1 MNDFTIL
8 QHPVDF
14 AGEASSQQRSCPIP
28 PSSIAF
34 PAQGVPRILRFQKLK
49 IHPHLGCGICMQVF
63 GGNRKDYLESVNL
76 LELIETPC
84 SFIPSAWLGELWLH
98 LPFIEIGIFLL
109 TNLLN
114 WNLVGEDP
122 SVISRKLLGE
132 WYRFLKKYNCWPKNS
147 T

>member
-34 PAQGVPRILRFQKLK
+34 PAQGVPRILHFLKLK
-49 IHPHLGCGICMQVF
+49 THPRLGCGICMQVF

-76 LELIETPC
+76 LQLIETPC
-84 SFIPSAWLGELWLH
+84 SFIAFSLAERAPAA
-98 LPFIEIGIFLL
+98 L
-109 TNLLN
+109 TL
-114 WNLVGEDP
+114 
-122 SVISRKLLGE
+122 
-132 WYRFLKKYNCWPKNS
+132 Y
-147 T
+147 